1 MKAIALAA
9 LAIPMV
15 AAPALAGPY
24 VMTKSEMK
32 FTDDNYKS
40 AVNQARLGYDWKVGA
55 LKPYV
60 ELGGG
65 ANTPDAGTTKGFTAA
80 EIGTGMKLSK
90 KLSAKAKVEAI
101 NYSTKTDWKAE
112 LSTKYRF

>member
-15 AAPALAGPY
+15 TAPALAGPY
-24 VMTKSEMK
+24 VMTKTEFK
-32 FTDDNYKS
+32 GTDDNYSK
-40 AVNQARLGYDWKVGA
+40 AVNQARLGYDWKVGT

-65 ANTPDAGTTKGFTAA
+65 VTTPDGGDNETFTAA
-80 EIGTGMKLSK
+80 EIGTAIKLTEQ
-90 KLSAKAKVEAI
+90 LSAKAKFEAI
-101 NYSTKTDWKAE
+101 TADGDTDWKVE
-112 LSTKYRF
+112 IGTKYRF

>member
-15 AAPALAGPY
+15 TAPALAGPY
-24 VMTKSEMK
+24 VMTKSELK

-40 AVNQARLGYDWKVGA
+40 AVNQARLGYDWKAGA

-65 ANTPDAGTTKGFTAA
+65 ASTPDGGDTKGFTAA
-80 EIGTGMKLSK
+80 ELGTAIKLTK
-90 KLSAKAKVEAI
+90 QLSAKAKVEAI
-101 NYSTKTDWKAE
+101 RYSAKTDWKAE